1 MKKVFFPMKNLIFSM
16 KKVFFSINNLKAPIK
31 APPSISKSKPLPT
44 SRSYFPPQPSTFI
57 LPGDIR
63 DGSVCPLFTPSFY
76 LSLSE
81 LFCFLFFVSDR
92 PDRPP
97 TTQRHSA
104 PQHHSA
110 PPKKPPSFH
119 IHPTFNLHS
128 YFILQPSSLSPLT
141 LSLIPNLFPQ
151 KQPPKNKPR
160 KSYSNFQ
167 VPHISKLSPSIIT
180 RLNLASPLHQRASTR
195 YPEPY
200 TRYSRAF
207 PNHLPITGKDR
218 HMIRLCRSFSIYFLI
233 PKLSEYRICC
243 SKIHTLC
250 HIH

>member
-44 SRSYFPPQPSTFI
+44 SRSYFPPQPST
-57 LPGDIR
+57 GDIR

-128 YFILQPSSLSPLT
+128 TYIHTSSFSPQPSDF
-141 LSLIPNLFPQ
+141 IPHP
-151 KQPPKNKPR
+151 
-160 KSYSNFQ
+160 
-167 VPHISKLSPSIIT
+167 
-180 RLNLASPLHQRASTR
+180 
-195 YPEPY
+195 
-200 TRYSRAF
+200 
-207 PNHLPITGKDR
+207 
-218 HMIRLCRSFSIYFLI
+218 
-233 PKLSEYRICC
+233 
-243 SKIHTLC
+243 
-250 HIH
+250 